1 MAIMNEEHNAG
12 FIRTTI
18 YLPRHLHESAK
29 IMAILTRRNL
39 SFIMREALVEKLKK
53 LKEVTPMR
61 EYEQN

>member
-1 MAIMNEEHNAG
+1 MTEKHKVG
-12 FIRTTI
+12 FVRTTI

-29 IMAILTRRNL
+29 IMAILTRSKL
-39 SFIMREALVEKLKK
+39 STLMCAALIDKIKK